1 MSDRRGFATPA
12 SEIHR
17 ERVEWL
23 EPGIPLGATTLLVG
37 DPGLGKSL
45 LTHTLSASVS
55 RAGGHALI
63 ATAEDSLS
71 ATVRPRLEAA
81 QADLERVSFVEILS
95 EGFPDGM
102 RLPDDVDELERL
114 AEEREA
120 TLVVIDP
127 LMAHLPSEVNSWRD
141 QSIRL
146 ALSPL
151 RSMAERRRCAVV
163 IVAHL
168 NKSHSADPL
177 RRAGGSVGLP
187 GAARSA
193 LLLARDP
200 DDENQR
206 VLAHWKSNMSALAP
220 SVLYGLEAIL
230 LPAMNGDPDVE
241 TVRLVNL
248 GPSDHDGEAL
258 LTDRD
263 ASEERSALEEAMVFL
278 RDERGGGR
286 QVATKTVQKH
296 ACEAGIALRTLDR
309 AKAKLRVKAEKHGFE
324 GVWVWSL
331 SEERQRL
338 EGCQPQAEKPH
349 ESTKGAKGAYMGDV
363 AALDAEEL
371 DWR

>member
-1 MSDRRGFATPA
+1 MTDRRGFAIPA

-45 LTHTLSASVS
+45 LTHTLAASVS
-55 RAGGHALI
+55 RAAGHALI

-81 QADLERVSFVEILS
+81 EADLERVSFVEILS

-102 RLPDDVDELERL
+102 RLPDDVAELERL

-120 TLVVIDP
+120 TLVVVDP

-151 RSMAERRRCAVV
+151 RSMAERRRCAIV

-200 DDENQR
+200 DDENRR
-206 VLAHWKSNMSALAP
+206 VVAHWKSNMSALAP
-220 SVLYGLEAIL
+220 SVLYGLEAIS

-248 GPSDHDGEAL
+248 GRSDHDGETL

-263 ASEERSALEEAMVFL
+263 GPEERSALEEAMAFL
-278 RDERGGGR
+278 RKELGGER

-296 ACEAGIALRTLDR
+296 AGEAGISLRTLDR

-324 GVWVWSL
+324 GAWTWAL
-331 SEERQRL
+331 PEERQSREERQPEAARL
-338 EGCQPQAEKPH
+338 L
-349 ESTKGAKGAYMGDV
+349 ESTKSANKDYIGAV
-363 AALDAEEL
+363 AALGAEEL
-371 DWR
+371 RWR